1 MTHLDHVDG
10 LDDARSEHTRR
21 STINEGLHGGPNTS
35 GCGLLR
41 VSHSLVGLKKLVI
54 GSPKGGREGERDGRE
69 NRKIIRFSRPE
80 LQRLEK
86 EEAI

>member
-54 GSPKGGREGERDGRE
+54 GSSKEGRGRETGE
-69 NRKIIRFSRPE
+69 KIGKLLGFHGLSYRG
-80 LQRLEK
+80 
-86 EEAI
+86 